1 MKKTIL
7 FIWLMF
13 SLGQAAQA
21 EEYNDYDYDSY
32 SYDYSENWE
41 IDSFNSEIF
50 INQDGKIEITETIL
64 ADFTNEAHRGIE
76 RSILYEYSNDYNSH
90 ISFEKAENEKG
101 ENWAT
106 NIFREY
112 GYLYI
117 QMTTKDDSQM
127 NWPATFRLKYIAEN
141 VVSFFDTHD
150 EFYWN
155 VNGTDWVVPSKE
167 ITAKIHLPKEFKTDQ
182 LNFACYTGIY
192 SSNET
197 SCSWLMEDKKTV
209 SFKANRPLEINEG
222 LTIVLGMPK
231 GTIEKPSPLKK
242 AWWYLQ
248 DNPLVPAAPL
258 ILILMIILWLKYGRD
273 DQNVRDT
280 IVPTFTPPKNLAPT
294 EVGTI
299 IDETIDPRDI
309 TATIIHFA
317 IKGYIN
323 IKELED
329 DDFELELKKPYIT
342 EKDFEEKVLS
352 AVFDQNKKDEKKKIS
367 SLRNQFYTHI
377 DGIKTSVINQL
388 IKEDYFKSN
397 PEDTRALYYG
407 IGGFIAILAL
417 TLTGSMLSAAS
428 ALSLIVGGI
437 IIMIFGK
444 IMPRKTTKGTETYY
458 QLEGLYKYI
467 DTAEKD
473 RMKFQEDNKILF
485 EKLLPYAMA
494 FGLVKKWTKAFEGIY
509 KNPPSWYSSTT
520 PWSSRPFTMMYL
532 SDHLNSFGKSTTSN
546 IVSRPGGNGGS
557 GSWSGGS
564 GFSSGGF
571 GGGGFSGGGFG
582 GGGGRGL

>member
-1 MKKTIL
+1 MKKIIL
-7 FIWLMF
+7 LLWLIF
-13 SLGQAAQA
+13 SFSTTTQAQDNY
-21 EEYNDYDYDSY
+21 EY
-32 SYDYSENWE
+32 SYEDYSYKYGENWE
-41 IDSFNSEIF
+41 IDALNSEIF

-76 RSILYEYSNDYNSH
+76 RSIPYEYSNDYNSR
-90 ISFEKAENEKG
+90 ISFIKAENEKG

-117 QMTTKDDSQM
+117 QMTTKDDSKIA
-127 NWPATFRLKYIAEN
+127 WPATFKLKYIAEN

-155 VNGTDWVVPSKE
+155 VNGTDWVVPTKKVD
-167 ITAKIHLPKEFKTDQ
+167 AKIHLPKEFEPDQ
-182 LNFACYTGIY
+182 LNFACYTGVY
-192 SSNET
+192 NSSET
-197 SCSWLMEDKKTV
+197 SCSWLIEDKKTI
-209 SFKANRPLEINEG
+209 SFKTNRPLDVNEG

-248 DNPLVPAAPL
+248 DNPFVPIAPL
-258 ILILMIILWLKYGRD
+258 ALIFMIILWFKYGRD
-273 DQNVRDT
+273 DQNVKDT
-280 IVPTFTPPKNLAPT
+280 VVPSFTPPKNLTPT

-299 IDETIDPRDI
+299 IDETIHPRDI
-309 TATIIHFA
+309 TATIIYFA
-317 IKGYIN
+317 IKGFIK

-329 DDFELELKKPYIT
+329 DDFELELTKPYT
-342 EKDFEEKVLS
+342 TNKDFEEKVLS
-352 AVFDQNKKDEKKKIS
+352 AIFSKNKKGEKKKIS
-367 SLRNQFYTHI
+367 SLKNNFYTNI
-377 DGIKTSVINQL
+377 DGIKKSVINDL
-388 IKEDYFKSN
+388 IKEGYFKEN
-397 PEDTRALYYG
+397 PEDTRAMYYG
-407 IGGFIAILAL
+407 IGGTIFFLSVFTAGFISGAGMMSIM
-417 TLTGSMLSAAS
+417 TS
-428 ALSLIVGGI
+428 GI
-437 IIMIFGK
+437 IVMLFGI

-458 QLEGLYKYI
+458 QLEGLYEYI

-509 KNPPSWYSSTT
+509 KNPPGWYSSTT
-520 PWSSRPFTMMYL
+520 PWSNRPFTMMYL